1 MSVTVTSARTR
12 RAARSRMF
20 SPDVDPRVV
29 ERAVEKGQLLAQ
41 RLGGRQLQ
49 LRKAF
54 VRRAGAD
61 AALPPAARLDRAS
74 PTYLKFFVTLV
85 WASAGRGLDVR
96 DLPRTS
102 SMVERVDQRRRQE
115 AAGWPASRLRLLP
128 SDPHTTTFALV
139 DYAVLVGLDKPK
151 TAGTAAIRRGI
162 QHLESEGLIRAERRQ
177 GTVPTLQLLRED
189 GTGKPYSLPADKRS
203 SPTGAAEGRYVTL
216 PPTLWTN
223 GWIAA
228 LSGRA
233 LLVLVSLLVQRDIDP
248 DTLTFVAPSIRESL
262 YGIGEDTF
270 SRGASELKY
279 YGLVARTVAP
289 ARRTWSASGNH
300 VRHQFLLTHE
310 TGLAKLPTDHL

>member
-1 MSVTVTSARTR
+1 MTVTSSHTTR
-12 RAARSRMF
+12 GARSRMF
-20 SPDVDPRVV
+20 CPQVDQRVV
-29 ERAVEKGQLLAQ
+29 DRAIEKGQLLAQ

-54 VRRAGAD
+54 VRRAGA
-61 AALPPAARLDRAS
+61 AEALPPAVRLDRAS
-74 PTYLKFFVTLV
+74 PTYLKLFLTMI
-85 WASAGRGLDVR
+85 WASAGRGLDPR

-102 SMVERVDQRRRQE
+102 RMVEAVEQRGRQE
-115 AAGWPASRLRLLP
+115 AAGWPASRLHLLP
-128 SDPHTTTFALV
+128 SDPHTTTFPLV

-162 QHLESEGLIRAERRQ
+162 RHLESEGLIRAERRQ

-216 PPTLWTN
+216 PPTVWTN

-248 DTLTFVAPSIRESL
+248 EKLTFVAPSIRESL

-270 SRGASELKY
+270 SRGASELEY
-279 YGLVARTVAP
+279 YGIVGRTVAP
-289 ARRTWSASGNH
+289 ARRSWSASGNH